1 MAIVYDPVCGRE
13 LDTEEMNR
21 PVGTV
26 PGGAPEVDPTKGT
39 RRFHE
44 GAVVLPVQPRLP
56 QQIPRQ
62 PRNVHPAE
70 PSRSLCL
77 DTPTRTLIASAAPR
91 RVIRRHPPR
100 KEAPP
105 CSTSSSQAVP

>member
-44 GAVVLPVQPRLP
+44 GAWYYLCSLDCRNKFLASPATYT
-56 QQIPRQ
+56 QQ
-62 PRNVHPAE
+62 A
-70 PSRSLCL
+70 
-77 DTPTRTLIASAAPR
+77 
-91 RVIRRHPPR
+91 
-100 KEAPP
+100 
-105 CSTSSSQAVP
+105 